1 MAARSSRKKAAPKG
15 GARGRDITRGYP
27 RAKFVAKL
35 RRLADSLETG
45 APFAIS
51 IAGERIHVPARAR
64 FTIEHERAGDGEE
77 IEFQLTWQP
86 D

>member
-1 MAARSSRKKAAPKG
+1 MIA
-15 GARGRDITRGYP
+15 
-27 RAKFVAKL
+27 
-35 RRLADSLETG
+35 
-45 APFAIS
+45 

-64 FTIEHERAGDGEE
+64 FTIEHERARDGEE